1 MNILTIIIK
10 KKYFHQILRG
20 EKTEEYRLIKRYWK
34 NIIENGKYTHIR
46 FKNGYNDNCPQLL
59 IEYKGYEKLTIRHEF
74 FGEYPVEVYVLKLGK
89 IISCT
94 VAVIEKN
101 LELQF

>member
-1 MNILTIIIK
+1 MANPQKTIYEI
-10 KKYFHQILRG
+10 
-20 EKTEEYRLIKRYWK
+20 WK

-46 FKNGYNDNCPQLL
+46 FINGYNDNCPQLL
-59 IEYKGYEKLTIRHEF
+59 IEYKGYEKRIIRYEF
-74 FGEYPVEVYVLKLGK
+74 FGEADVEVYVLKLGE

-94 VAVIEKN
+94 VAIIEKN